1 MAVVEEAADRRGV
14 GLGVLQV
21 CLYTYVAGIVG
32 ERKELLNA
40 VSDADAINY
49 QSAP

>member
-1 MAVVEEAADRRGV
+1 MDPFILIPNVSGV

-40 VSDADAINY
+40 VADADAINY
-49 QSAP
+49 QTAP